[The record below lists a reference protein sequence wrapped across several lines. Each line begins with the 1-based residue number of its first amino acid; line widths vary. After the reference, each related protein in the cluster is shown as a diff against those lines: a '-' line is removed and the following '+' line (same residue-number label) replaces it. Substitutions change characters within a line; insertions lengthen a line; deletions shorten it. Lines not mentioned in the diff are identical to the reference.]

1 LNLEKIV
8 TQAGGLDSEQDWKT
22 MLSLG
27 EQQLLVVIN
36 ILLASPQFVFL
47 DRIGTA
53 LVSSQV
59 DKILHM
65 FTERS
70 ISYVNSGPATG
81 SRDLYDAVLEC
92 GEDGGW
98 AWTLNV
104 TGRIVATD
112 PQPNG
117 SSGARPS

>member
-1 LNLEKIV
+1 
-8 TQAGGLDSEQDWKT
+8 

-53 LVSSQV
+53 LDSSQV
-59 DKILHM
+59 DNVLRM

-70 ISYVNSGPATG
+70 ISYVNSAP
-81 SRDLYDAVLEC
+81 R
-92 GEDGGW
+92 
-98 AWTLNV
+98 
-104 TGRIVATD
+104 TGRAISTTQFWSA
-112 PQPNG
+112 G
-117 SSGARPS
+117 RMAAGHGR